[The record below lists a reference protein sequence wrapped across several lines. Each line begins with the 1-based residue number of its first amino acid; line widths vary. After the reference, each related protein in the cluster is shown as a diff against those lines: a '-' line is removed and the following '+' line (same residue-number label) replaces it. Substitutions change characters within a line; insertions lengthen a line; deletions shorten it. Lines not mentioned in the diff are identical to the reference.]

1 MAVINDI
8 KERKLVNDK
17 YFFCYNINLADYLM
31 DNEIQVVTKARAIS
45 SDKVFWMFERSDEL
59 DVAINEYK
67 RQKKSKVA

>member
-67 RQKKSKVA
+67 RQNKSKVA

>member
-67 RQKKSKVA
+67 RRKKSKVA

>member
-31 DNEIQVVTKARAIS
+31 NNGIQVVTKARAIS

>member
-45 SDKVFWMFERSDEL
+45 SDKVFWMFERSDGL

>member
-31 DNEIQVVTKARAIS
+31 NNEIQVVTKARAIS
-45 SDKVFWMFERSDEL
+45 TDNVFWMFERSDEL

>member
-31 DNEIQVVTKARAIS
+31 DNGIQVVTKARAIS

>member
-31 DNEIQVVTKARAIS
+31 DNGIQVVTKARAIS

-67 RQKKSKVA
+67 RRKKSKVA